1 MAKSE
6 LFRSAIIGGYNKADV
21 MEYVGKLEKEI
32 ERLQVLEKTATE
44 LEQTVSGL
52 LAEKKTEQLMEI
64 PEKPEVHEENEI
76 LSEDQE
82 GLDILKEKAQKY
94 DESYGAIKQLL
105 LDSRIEA
112 QVLLTDARQKAAGII
127 REAEEQAEMLRAEA
141 RSRLNRELLQFRG
154 SAGNIQ
160 QELENM
166 QDCVQVILH
175 QISEE
180 SEKLM
185 LPSKEDSSNT
195 GDERL
200 KAGENASAVFEY
212 AEDKEM
218 FNTAAVCEEEAEIDV
233 EPEKPDVDEE
243 GVSEAVQ

>member
-1 MAKSE
+1 
-6 LFRSAIIGGYNKADV
+6 
-21 MEYVGKLEKEI
+21 
-32 ERLQVLEKTATE
+32 
-44 LEQTVSGL
+44 
-52 LAEKKTEQLMEI
+52 MEI

-76 LSEDQE
+76 LSEEQE

-180 SEKLM
+180 SENLCCLQRRIPQTQGVNVSRQEKM
-185 LPSKEDSSNT
+185 R
-195 GDERL
+195 RL
-200 KAGENASAVFEY
+200 YLSMQKIKKCSIQLLSVRKKRKSMWSLKSQMSMKKGYRKRCSDGGF
-212 AEDKEM
+212 
-218 FNTAAVCEEEAEIDV
+218 
-233 EPEKPDVDEE
+233 
-243 GVSEAVQ
+243 